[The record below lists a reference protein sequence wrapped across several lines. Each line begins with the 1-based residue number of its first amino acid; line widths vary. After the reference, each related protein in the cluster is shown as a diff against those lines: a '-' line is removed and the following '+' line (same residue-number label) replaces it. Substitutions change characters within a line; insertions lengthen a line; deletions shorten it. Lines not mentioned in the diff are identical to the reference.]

1 MAGFIPLP
9 PAVSASARTDT
20 TPRRARPRPKPGT
33 DGEGGKVRRN
43 AVAQNGVAMV
53 LLGGRCAAA
62 CVGVLGLVGL
72 VWWELGMNGSAV
84 GFE

>member
-1 MAGFIPLP
+1 
-9 PAVSASARTDT
+9 
-20 TPRRARPRPKPGT
+20 
-33 DGEGGKVRRN
+33 
-43 AVAQNGVAMV
+43 VAQNGVAMV